1 MTGLFARATR
11 GLRRPS
17 LNARRRG
24 HLRIPCGGCRPGW
37 RGRCRRGKVPRCR
50 RLRSAYGEQGRAS
63 ASTTDHP
70 IMMWPDPLTGEVKR
84 RIVRAFRPW
93 FMNYGLVVSILVSTA
108 LVAVL
113 AYRLEGS
120 RWRWPMV
127 ALALAGIGTVAGILW
142 IRKYIDRQTKVSDQ
156 ESKQ

>member
-1 MTGLFARATR
+1 
-11 GLRRPS
+11 
-17 LNARRRG
+17 
-24 HLRIPCGGCRPGW
+24 
-37 RGRCRRGKVPRCR
+37 
-50 RLRSAYGEQGRAS
+50 
-63 ASTTDHP
+63 
-70 IMMWPDPLTGEVKR
+70 
-84 RIVRAFRPW
+84 
-93 FMNYGLVVSILVSTA
+93 MNYGLVAAILVSTA

-142 IRKYIDRQTKVSDQ
+142 IRKYMDRQTKASDQ